1 MLPILLKTEDEH
13 HEIAAIIAILFIP
26 ITTIT
31 VTAMVKEE
39 EEAMD
44 REVVEATGT
53 EVIIT
58 TTDPEEV
65 AKNITRTMKLNKI
78 VFVIMLI
85 VF

>member
-1 MLPILLKTEDEH
+1 
-13 HEIAAIIAILFIP
+13 
-26 ITTIT
+26 
-31 VTAMVKEE
+31 MVKEE